1 MVFLLIN
8 EETCSDG
15 FNGLSP
21 GVTAGSRGIG
31 SNPERG
37 PKSLIFPD
45 SVDVF

>member
-1 MVFLLIN
+1 MFLLIN
-8 EETCSDG
+8 ETCSDR

-21 GVTAGSRGIG
+21 GVTAGSCGIG